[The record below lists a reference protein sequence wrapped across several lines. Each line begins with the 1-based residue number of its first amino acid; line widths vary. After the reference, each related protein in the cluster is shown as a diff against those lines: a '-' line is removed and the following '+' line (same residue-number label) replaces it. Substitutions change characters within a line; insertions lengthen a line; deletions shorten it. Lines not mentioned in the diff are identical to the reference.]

1 MEGLTICNCF
11 VVKLLLFCTMVCLT
25 SVCVWRQYNY
35 IILMC
40 GSYLY
45 FVPCFFFFFKYYW
58 LELLYTIIYLL
69 LLQQLW
75 VVNPQSS
82 TCIFMMKTLHC
93 CNLLSPQT
101 KAFLL
106 INKFN
111 VKNMYSIVL
120 LLVSIILSVSSKFWV
135 IRSDWDMHH
144 IPLMLLYKREDNA
157 GAMCIQTLDNN

>member
-1 MEGLTICNCF
+1 MAGNIVLYLCVRFVRFYIFFLKIKVLGIFVYVWKVWQFVMALLSSFYYFVLWCVWPVYVCVKTIYQLYNTDVWNLF
-11 VVKLLLFCTMVCLT
+11 IFCTL
-25 SVCVWRQYNY
+25 
-35 IILMC
+35 
-40 GSYLY
+40 
-45 FVPCFFFFFKYYW
+45 FFFFFKYYW

-111 VKNMYSIVL
+111 VKNMY
-120 LLVSIILSVSSKFWV
+120 
-135 IRSDWDMHH
+135 
-144 IPLMLLYKREDNA
+144 
-157 GAMCIQTLDNN
+157 